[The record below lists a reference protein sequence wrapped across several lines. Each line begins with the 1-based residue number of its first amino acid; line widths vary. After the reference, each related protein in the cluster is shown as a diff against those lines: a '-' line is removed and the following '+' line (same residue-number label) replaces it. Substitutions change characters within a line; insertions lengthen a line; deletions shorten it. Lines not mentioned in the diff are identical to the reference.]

1 MRRILATLLV
11 TSLLTVSAPSFAR
24 RDDGDRF
31 NPIRILKKIVRLLVP
46 INHDDGNV
54 PTPPK
59 P

>member
-1 MRRILATLLV
+1 MRRVVATLLV
-11 TSLLTVSAPSFAR
+11 SAFLTSATPSFAR

-31 NPIRILKKIVRLLVP
+31 NPIKFIEKIVRILLP
-46 INHDDGNV
+46 LDDIV

>member
-1 MRRILATLLV
+1 MRRTLATLLV
-11 TSLLTVSAPSFAR
+11 TAVLSTSTASFAR

-31 NPIRILKKIVRLLVP
+31 DAIKFIKKIVRILVP
-46 INHDDGNV
+46 MPADDIQ

>member
-11 TSLLTVSAPSFAR
+11 TSLLSVSAQSFAR
-24 RDDGDRF
+24 PDDGERF
-31 NPIRILKKIVRLLVP
+31 NPIRFIKKIVRILLP
-46 INHDDGNV
+46 APNDDIV

>member
-11 TSLLTVSAPSFAR
+11 TSLLSVSAPSFAR

-31 NPIRILKKIVRLLVP
+31 NPIKFIKKIIRILLPL
-46 INHDDGNV
+46 DDIQ
-54 PTPPK
+54 PQPPK

>member
-1 MRRILATLLV
+1 MRRVVATLLV
-11 TSLLTVSAPSFAR
+11 SALLSVSAPSFAR

-31 NPIRILKKIVRLLVP
+31 DPIKFIKKIVRILLP
-46 INHDDGNV
+46 TPDDDYV

>member
-1 MRRILATLLV
+1 MRRFVATLLV
-11 TSLLTVSAPSFAR
+11 SALLSSSAPSFAR

-31 NPIRILKKIVRLLVP
+31 NPIKFIKKIVRILLP
-46 INHDDGNV
+46 LDDIQ

>member
-11 TSLLTVSAPSFAR
+11 TSLLSVSAPAFAR
-24 RDDGDRF
+24 RDDGPDRF
-31 NPIRILKKIVRLLVP
+31 IRYIKKIVRLLLP
-46 INHDDGNV
+46 SPTDDYQ

>member
-11 TSLLTVSAPSFAR
+11 TSLLSVSAPSFTR
-24 RDDGDRF
+24 RDDRDRF
-31 NPIRILKKIVRLLVP
+31 NPIRFIKKIIRILLP
-46 INHDDGNV
+46 TPNDDYV